1 LFIKLNSGTNIQKYF
16 TKGLKGLFVTTFF
29 LLHLLHQLKLEN
41 QVFKKETEYA
51 LRALVY
57 IQLQNSRGR
66 RPGIAEIASEIETPQ
81 SFTAKILQRLVKQG
95 FVESLK
101 GINGGFF
108 FNPAKEKLHLKKV
121 IVSIEGDSL
130 FSGCG
135 FGLKHCDENNPCPLH
150 FSYAPIREAINN
162 LVSDES
168 IQSLANKYTADNKMI
183 LSRLNIT
190 QRT

>member
-1 LFIKLNSGTNIQKYF
+1 MITI
-16 TKGLKGLFVTTFF
+16 F
-29 LLHLLHQLKLEN
+29 LLHLLHQLKIEN

-57 IQLQNSRGR
+57 IQLQNSKER

-108 FNPAKEKLHLKKV
+108 FNPTKEDLPLKKV

-130 FSGCG
+130 FRGCG

-150 FSYAPIREAINN
+150 VSYAPIREAINN
-162 LVSDES
+162 LVSNET
-168 IQSLANKYTADNKMI
+168 IQSLALKYNADDRII
-183 LSRLNIT
+183 LNRLMT
-190 QRT
+190 YR

>member
-1 LFIKLNSGTNIQKYF
+1 
-16 TKGLKGLFVTTFF
+16 
-29 LLHLLHQLKLEN
+29 
-41 QVFKKETEYA
+41 VFKKETEYA

-57 IQLQNSRGR
+57 IQLQNSKER
-66 RPGIAEIASEIETPQ
+66 RPGIAEIATEIETPQ
-81 SFTAKILQRLVKQG
+81 SFTAKILQRAVKQG

-108 FNPAKEKLHLKKV
+108 FDVAKGELALKTV

-150 FSYAPIREAINN
+150 FRYAPIRDAINN
-162 LVSDES
+162 LVSDET
-168 IQSLANKYTADNKMI
+168 IQGLARKLDKNGKIN
-183 LSRLNIT
+183 LSRIIQVNPV
-190 QRT
+190 

>member
-1 LFIKLNSGTNIQKYF
+1 M
-16 TKGLKGLFVTTFF
+16 
-29 LLHLLHQLKLEN
+29 
-41 QVFKKETEYA
+41 FKKETEYA

-57 IQLQNSRGR
+57 IQLQNNAER

-95 FVESLK
+95 FVQSLK

-108 FNPAKEKLHLKKV
+108 FDPASEELPLKNV

-130 FSGCG
+130 FKGCG

-150 FSYAPIREAINN
+150 YDYAPIRDGINR
-162 LVSDES
+162 LVTEQT
-168 IQSLANKYTADNKMI
+168 IQGLAKKYSGNKNFT
-183 LSRLNIT
+183 LSRLNIISK
-190 QRT
+190 

>member
-1 LFIKLNSGTNIQKYF
+1 M
-16 TKGLKGLFVTTFF
+16 
-29 LLHLLHQLKLEN
+29 
-41 QVFKKETEYA
+41 FKKETEYA

-57 IQLQNSRGR
+57 IQLQNSKER
-66 RPGIAEIASEIETPQ
+66 RPGIAEIATEIETPQ

-95 FVESLK
+95 FVGSQK

-108 FNPAKEKLHLKKV
+108 FDEDKENLPLKKV

-150 FSYAPIREAINN
+150 YSYAPIRDAINN
-162 LVSDES
+162 LVTDET
-168 IQSLANKYTADNKMI
+168 IQSLAKKFNESDKMI
-183 LSRLNIT
+183 LSRAGLHKN
-190 QRT
+190 

>member
-1 LFIKLNSGTNIQKYF
+1 MITI
-16 TKGLKGLFVTTFF
+16 F

-57 IQLQNSRGR
+57 IQLQNTKER

-108 FNPAKEKLHLKKV
+108 FNPAKENLPLKKV

-135 FGLKHCDENNPCPLH
+135 FGLIHCDENNPCPLH

-162 LVSDES
+162 LVSNET
-168 IQSLANKYTADNKMI
+168 IQSLANKYKADGKMI
-183 LSRLNIT
+183 LSRLASS
-190 QRT
+190 R

>member
-1 LFIKLNSGTNIQKYF
+1 
-16 TKGLKGLFVTTFF
+16 
-29 LLHLLHQLKLEN
+29 
-41 QVFKKETEYA
+41 VFKKETEYA

-57 IQLQNSRGR
+57 IQLQNSKER

-95 FVESLK
+95 FVESMK

-108 FNPAKEKLHLKKV
+108 FNPAKEDLALKKV

-130 FSGCG
+130 FRGCG

-150 FSYAPIREAINN
+150 FSYAPIRDAINK
-162 LVSDES
+162 LVAEET
-168 IQSLANKYTADNKMI
+168 IQSLANKYKDDDKII
-183 LSRLNIT
+183 LSRLVNS
-190 QRT
+190 RD

>member
-1 LFIKLNSGTNIQKYF
+1 M
-16 TKGLKGLFVTTFF
+16 
-29 LLHLLHQLKLEN
+29 
-41 QVFKKETEYA
+41 FKKETEYA

-57 IQLQNSRGR
+57 IQLQNSKER

-95 FVESLK
+95 FVESMK

-108 FNPAKEKLHLKKV
+108 FNPGKEALPLKKV

-130 FSGCG
+130 FRGCG

-150 FSYAPIREAINN
+150 FSYAPIRDAINN
-162 LVSDES
+162 LVAEET
-168 IQSLANKYTADNKMI
+168 IQSLANKYNDDDKII
-183 LSRLNIT
+183 LSRLVSL
-190 QRT
+190 R

>member
-1 LFIKLNSGTNIQKYF
+1 VITII
-16 TKGLKGLFVTTFF
+16 

-41 QVFKKETEYA
+41 KVFKKETEYA

-57 IQLQNSRGR
+57 IQLQNSKER

-108 FNPAKEKLHLKKV
+108 FNTEKENLSLKKV

-130 FSGCG
+130 FNGCG

-150 FSYAPIREAINN
+150 YSYAPIREAINN
-162 LVSDES
+162 LVSDET
-168 IQSLANKYTADNKMI
+168 IQSLANKYNADDKMI
-183 LSRLNIT
+183 LSRLVT
-190 QRT
+190 TR

>member
-1 LFIKLNSGTNIQKYF
+1 MITI
-16 TKGLKGLFVTTFF
+16 F
-29 LLHLLHQLKLEN
+29 LLHLLHQLKIEN

-57 IQLQNSRGR
+57 IQLQNSKER

-108 FNPAKEKLHLKKV
+108 FNPTKEDLPLKKV

-130 FSGCG
+130 FRGCG

-162 LVSDES
+162 LVSNET
-168 IQSLANKYTADNKMI
+168 IQSLALKYNADDKII
-183 LSRLNIT
+183 LNRLMT
-190 QRT
+190 YR

>member
-1 LFIKLNSGTNIQKYF
+1 M
-16 TKGLKGLFVTTFF
+16 
-29 LLHLLHQLKLEN
+29 
-41 QVFKKETEYA
+41 FKKETEYA

-57 IQLQNSRGR
+57 IQLQNNRER

-108 FNPAKEKLHLKKV
+108 FDTSKEDLPLKKL

-130 FSGCG
+130 FRGCG
-135 FGLKHCDENNPCPLH
+135 FGLKHCDEKNPCPLH
-150 FSYAPIREAINN
+150 ESYAPIRDAIEKLVTEETIQGLAKKYSNN
-162 LVSDES
+162 GKITL
-168 IQSLANKYTADNKMI
+168 N
-183 LSRLNIT
+183 RLIPVNPG
-190 QRT
+190 RD

>member
-1 LFIKLNSGTNIQKYF
+1 M
-16 TKGLKGLFVTTFF
+16 
-29 LLHLLHQLKLEN
+29 
-41 QVFKKETEYA
+41 FKKETEYA

-57 IQLQNSRGR
+57 IQLQNFQEK

-95 FVESLK
+95 FVNSLK
-101 GINGGFF
+101 GINGGFYF
-108 FNPAKEKLHLKKV
+108 DSSKKDLSLKTL

-150 FSYAPIREAINN
+150 KEYAPVRDGINK
-162 LVSDES
+162 LVTEQT
-168 IQSLANKYTADNKMI
+168 IQGLAKKFSENDKI
-183 LSRLNIT
+183 IISRLGIIKNV
-190 QRT
+190 